1 MIWCKLSI
9 LTTLSSQI
17 KFSHFKC
24 ASFIF
29 LWPLL
34 AMVVAMKQS
43 LDSSVFLKLASVII
57 LQNCLL
63 AHQRMIT
70 EYGILPKDMK
80 MSQREIKGVLFA
92 GKSWNFSFVCSIFWF
107 YCEYESRQANGRS
120 CLVALAGPSLFVQLN
135 TQQYIVALQ
144 PTAQHWELNFSLAGF
159 GLPDNLNLMA
169 MPVLFGF
176 HSLWTH
182 WTRSL

>member
-1 MIWCKLSI
+1 
-9 LTTLSSQI
+9 
-17 KFSHFKC
+17 
-24 ASFIF
+24 
-29 LWPLL
+29 
-34 AMVVAMKQS
+34 MVVAMKQS

-107 YCEYESRQANGRS
+107 YCEYESRQAIGRAELLSGS
-120 CLVALAGPSLFVQLN
+120 CWPFLVWS
-135 TQQYIVALQ
+135 TQHSTVYSGIVAHSSTLRTNFLTGRLWTVRQ
-144 PTAQHWELNFSLAGF
+144 SESCGNACFIWFSLA
-159 GLPDNLNLMA
+159 LDTLDKKLVISNAAP
-169 MPVLFGF
+169 LFLSDPSPIIGYAC
-176 HSLWTH
+176 H
-182 WTRSL
+182 